1 MAVHS
6 IAYVELY
13 TRDKVSAV
21 DYLVSAMGFTRIA
34 DSVEVDRSSVLL
46 GQGDVRLVVTSGRGL
61 GKFLDAHG
69 DGVADIALACDAA
82 SVTGIAEAAGADG
95 AAVTVSPHGSTVV
108 TGCGSVSHSLVP
120 APAGTGPLLPPGRN
134 WVLDPDRDHVAPG
147 RIDSLDHIAVC
158 VTGGALTARAD
169 YYQKVFGLGRY
180 SSEYVDVGG
189 QAMDSIVVRSD
200 SGGVTFTLV
209 APDPGKDAGQ
219 LDAFLERNGGEGAQ
233 HLAFL
238 VEDIIPTVREQRSN
252 GVEFLST
259 PDTYYDMLA
268 ERFTELR
275 TEIAQLRDAQVLAD
289 RDEWGHLL
297 QVFSR
302 SPYPRNT
309 LFYELIQRRGSRG
322 FGSSNIRALYEAV
335 ERDRLTAG

>member
-13 TRDKVSAV
+13 TKDNVSAV
-21 DYLVSAMGFTRIA
+21 DHFVSAMGFTRIA
-34 DSVEVDRSSVLL
+34 DSVEVDRTSVLL
-46 GQGDVRLVVTSGRGL
+46 GQGDVRLVITSGRGL
-61 GKFLDAHG
+61 WKFLDEHG
-69 DGVADIALACDAA
+69 DGVADIALACEAA
-82 SVTGIAEAAGADG
+82 SVTEIAEAAGAAG
-95 AAVTVSPHGSTVV
+95 AAVTTSSYGSTVV
-108 TGCGSVSHSLVP
+108 AGFGDVSHSLVP
-120 APAGTGPLLPPGRN
+120 AAAGTGPVLPPGRN
-134 WVLDPDRDHVAPG
+134 WVFDQDGHQVKQG
-147 RIDSLDHIAVC
+147 RISGLDHIAIC
-158 VTGGALTARAD
+158 VGGGTLTARVD
-169 YYQKVFGLGRY
+169 HYQHVFGLSRY
-180 SSEYVDVGG
+180 SSEYVELGG

-200 SGGVTFTLV
+200 SGGVIFTLV
-209 APDPGKDAGQ
+209 APDPDKGPGQ
-219 LDAFLERNGGEGAQ
+219 LDAFLERNGGEGVQ

-238 VEDIIPTVREQRSN
+238 VEDIIPTVREHGSN

-259 PDTYYDMLA
+259 PDTYYDLLA
-268 ERFTELR
+268 ERFADLR
-275 TEIAQLRDAQVLAD
+275 TEIAHLREAQVLAD

-322 FGSSNIRALYEAV
+322 FGSANIRALYEAV

>member
-1 MAVHS
+1 MAVHN

-13 TRDKVSAV
+13 TKDKVSAV
-21 DYLVSAMGFTRIA
+21 DHLVTAMGFTRIA

-46 GQGDVRLVVTSGRGL
+46 GQGDVRLVVTSGRGVWR
-61 GKFLDAHG
+61 FLEEHG
-69 DGVADIALACDAA
+69 DGVADIALACDDAA
-82 SVTGIAEAAGADG
+82 VTEIAEAAGAVG
-95 AAVTVSPHGSTVV
+95 ADVTISAYGSTVV
-108 TGCGSVSHSLVP
+108 AGFGDVSHSLVP
-120 APAGTGPLLPPGRN
+120 LVAGTGPTLPPGRN
-134 WVLDPDRDHVAPG
+134 WVLSADATDAAPG
-147 RIDSLDHIAVC
+147 RIAGLDHIAIC
-158 VTGGALTARAD
+158 VTGGTLNAQAD
-169 YYQKVFGLGRY
+169 YYQKVLGLSHY

-209 APDPGKDAGQ
+209 APDPGKDPGQ
-219 LDAFLERNGGEGAQ
+219 LDAFLERNGGEGVQ

-238 VEDIIPTVREQRSN
+238 VEDIIPTVREHRRN

-259 PDTYYDMLA
+259 PDTYYDLLT
-268 ERFTELR
+268 ERFADLH
-275 TEIAQLRDAQVLAD
+275 TEIAQLRDVRVLAD

-322 FGSSNIRALYEAV
+322 FGSANIRALYEAV